1 MTISKL
7 FKQYFFG
14 DSKTL
19 IINFVI
25 LIFCTILVII
35 NNYSFINKTQSHT
48 QIQISDFPPA
58 LIDGFNSNIYNL
70 GIQTYRAS
78 QSDKVEL
85 RQITLSWKR
94 GDKDTDLKKVELL
107 KDRIIEITN
116 RYLIFSNDQINKI
129 KQDFDSCLL
138 YLHTDLGDIPS
149 KVINLE
155 SKIKYLNWYLDNIE
169 KLITIKRDE
178 IKFTNKNNIID
189 VVFSSLFLSILFIIL
204 INFVR
209 HQKKNL

>member
-25 LIFCTILVII
+25 LIFCTIFVII

-48 QIQISDFPPA
+48 QIIISDFPPT
-58 LIDGFNSNIYNL
+58 LIDPFNSSIYDL
-70 GIQTYRAS
+70 GIKTYRGS
-78 QSDKVEL
+78 SRDKVEL

-94 GDKDTDLKKVELL
+94 NDKDTDLQKVELL

-116 RYLIFSNDQINKI
+116 RYLIFSNDHINKI

-138 YLHTDLGDIPS
+138 YMHTDLGSLPDQIIDI
-149 KVINLE
+149 E
-155 SKIKYLNWYLDNIE
+155 SKIKYLSWYQDNLE

-178 IKFTNKNNIID
+178 KKFTDKNNIID
-189 VVFSSLFLSILFIIL
+189 VIFSSLFLSILFIIL

>member
-25 LIFCTILVII
+25 LIFCTIFVII

-48 QIQISDFPPA
+48 QIIISDFPPT
-58 LIDGFNSNIYNL
+58 LIDSFNSSIYDL
-70 GIQTYRAS
+70 GIKTYRGS
-78 QSDKVEL
+78 SRDKVEL
-85 RQITLSWKR
+85 REITLSWKR
-94 GDKDTDLKKVELL
+94 NDKDTDLQKVELL

-116 RYLIFSNDQINKI
+116 RYLIFANDHINKI
-129 KQDFDSCLL
+129 NQDYDSCLL
-138 YLHTDLGDIPS
+138 YMHNDLGRLPDLKIDI
-149 KVINLE
+149 E
-155 SKIKYLNWYLDNIE
+155 SKIKYISWYQDNLE

-189 VVFSSLFLSILFIIL
+189 VIFSSLFLSILFIIL